1 MYREE
6 ARGEK
11 LPLVY
16 SVLSKY
22 LFLLKTINGLD
33 KPSEKAS
40 LGTA

>member
-11 LPLVY
+11 FLLVY

-22 LFLLKTINGLD
+22 LFLPKTINELD